1 MELPGPDI
9 SARVRFVPA
18 SDRPFALAADRVRVG
33 GVPVPSLLVG
43 WVMNVI
49 DPSRG
54 IAARLPF
61 PVEVAQIEIAPAGL
75 QVGGS

>member
-1 MELPGPDI
+1 
-9 SARVRFVPA
+9 
-18 SDRPFALAADRVRVG
+18 
-33 GVPVPSLLVG
+33 
-43 WVMNVI
+43 MNVI

-61 PVEVAQIEIAPAGL
+61 PVEVARIEIAPAGL